1 MTCRQSAKELAGDE
15 WTLGDLT
22 GISAEDF
29 LNCEKKDDTGY
40 DGHDYL
46 ALDKCVNFDRELWF
60 ELGK

>member
-1 MTCRQSAKELAGDE
+1 MICRQSAKELAVDE
-15 WTLGDLT
+15 WTLGKLT

-29 LNCEKKDDTGY
+29 WNWAKTDTAGY

-46 ALDKCVNFDRELWF
+46 ARDKCVKFERELWF